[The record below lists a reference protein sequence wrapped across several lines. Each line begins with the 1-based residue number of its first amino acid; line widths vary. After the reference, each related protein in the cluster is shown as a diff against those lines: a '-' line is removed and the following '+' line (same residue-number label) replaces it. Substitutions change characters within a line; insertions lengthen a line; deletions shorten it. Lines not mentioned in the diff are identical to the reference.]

1 MDKIALTPLKIIPN
15 PSGDILHA
23 IKKTDASFT
32 GFGEA
37 YFSMINQG
45 EIKGWKK
52 HNTMTLNLIV
62 PLGEIQFV
70 IYDKRENSFNYG
82 EFFTISLS
90 LDNYQ
95 RLTIPPGLWV
105 GFKGVLSKNMLLN
118 VASIEHDPFENI
130 ILPLDSFEY
139 NWK

>member
-1 MDKIALTPLKIIPN
+1 
-15 PSGDILHA
+15 
-23 IKKTDASFT
+23 
-32 GFGEA
+32 
-37 YFSMINQG
+37 
-45 EIKGWKK
+45 
-52 HNTMTLNLIV
+52 MTLNLIV

-118 VASIEHDPFENI
+118 IASIEHDPFENI